1 MMSFNRHWAPSERTR
16 TALPIIIVV
25 STIVLV
31 AILFTVVPTNADIPN
46 WTTMTVGLGIGA
58 FIAIWIFNLQAKT
71 IEEQKKLQRFIT
83 HASLERIE
91 RYLSMAYDGMEID
104 KHKMASMKEAQQLSF
119 VENLLRGDYSQSVFR
134 VLYIVD
140 QLQRESGFVR
150 SYIVVELHALLKIII
165 ERIQILYGLSPDF
178 PKVGGLVKIERW
190 NSICDM
196 TLSQIEKT
204 QKLIL
209 ETLAKD

>member
-1 MMSFNRHWAPSERTR
+1 MVSFNIHWAPSERTR

-46 WTTMTVGLGIGA
+46 WTTMTVELGIGA
-58 FIAIWIFNLQAKT
+58 LIAIWIFNLQAKT

-104 KHKMASMKEAQQLSF
+104 KHKMASMKDSQLLNF
-119 VENLLRGDYSQSVFR
+119 LDNLFHVNYSQSFLR
-134 VLYIVD
+134 VLYILD
-140 QLQRESGFVR
+140 QLEWDPTF
-150 SYIVVELHALLKIII
+150 L
-165 ERIQILYGLSPDF
+165 
-178 PKVGGLVKIERW
+178 
-190 NSICDM
+190 
-196 TLSQIEKT
+196 
-204 QKLIL
+204 
-209 ETLAKD
+209 

>member
-1 MMSFNRHWAPSERTR
+1 MVSFNIHWAPSERTKA
-16 TALPIIIVV
+16 ALPIIIVV
-25 STIVLV
+25 GTIVLV

-46 WTTMTVGLGIGA
+46 WTTMTVELGIGA

-104 KHKMASMKEAQQLSF
+104 KHKMASMKEAQRLNF
-119 VENLLRGDYSQSVFR
+119 VENLLHGNYSQSVLR

-140 QLQRESGFVR
+140 QLEGD
-150 SYIVVELHALLKIII
+150 LALLG
-165 ERIQILYGLSPDF
+165 RI
-178 PKVGGLVKIERW
+178 
-190 NSICDM
+190 
-196 TLSQIEKT
+196 
-204 QKLIL
+204 
-209 ETLAKD
+209 